1 MLDDEV
7 DERDIDEVFER
18 DVMVEEMGE
27 YMLIGVVQQFDV
39 PLRDIEVDDD
49 DKEEVVIT
57 MVVELDVKE

>member
-27 YMLIGVVQQFDV
+27 YMLIIVVQQFDV

>member
-1 MLDDEV
+1 M
-7 DERDIDEVFER
+7 
-18 DVMVEEMGE
+18 
-27 YMLIGVVQQFDV
+27 QQNDV

>member
-27 YMLIGVVQQFDV
+27 YMLI
-39 PLRDIEVDDD
+39 
-49 DKEEVVIT
+49 
-57 MVVELDVKE
+57 